1 MLNHCRTIPVTPKHR
16 GETRRQTL
24 TYSCCHIQILKLQ
37 TGCHMNV
44 DQSNVSVRSH
54 DFWPMKCL
62 SGVTWLLTNQ
72 ISATHCMHGCVRRQQ
87 LANRGIITHVVNLS
101 LTKPPYKHKTNRRH
115 HTETK
120 QGFTEQWPHAAS
132 SLHVP
137 RLKIWAALIYTYHTA
152 AGLSANTGPH
162 WLLIS
167 ERIPTL
173 RCSFL
178 VQLQV
183 NNEQHV

>member
-1 MLNHCRTIPVTPKHR
+1 MTF
-16 GETRRQTL
+16 
-24 TYSCCHIQILKLQ
+24 
-37 TGCHMNV
+37 
-44 DQSNVSVRSH
+44 DQWNVSVRSR

-62 SGVTWLLTNQ
+62 SGITWLLTNQ

-87 LANRGIITHVVNLS
+87 LANRGIITHVNLS
-101 LTKPPYKHKTNRRH
+101 LTKPPYKHKTNGRH

-137 RLKIWAALIYTYHTA
+137 RLKIWAVLVYTYHTA
-152 AGLSANTGPH
+152 EGLSANTGPH

-167 ERIPTL
+167 EGIPTL

-178 VQLQV
+178 AQPQV
-183 NNEQHV
+183 NNEQQNSF